1 MIKAKAGK
9 LEQKTESNKI
19 IEQSPVKNSSQ
30 QNRKPTFNEQREYEL
45 LTKEIEQLESKKVEL
60 ESCLNASSSNH
71 EELINWGK
79 ELQQT
84 KSMLDEKGLR
94 WLELDEI
101 IN

>member
-1 MIKAKAGK
+1 
-9 LEQKTESNKI
+9 
-19 IEQSPVKNSSQ
+19 
-30 QNRKPTFNEQREYEL
+30 
-45 LTKEIEQLESKKVEL
+45 L
-60 ESCLNASSSNH
+60 ESCLNAGSSNH

-94 WLELDEI
+94 WLELDDI

>member
-1 MIKAKAGK
+1 MCHVS
-9 LEQKTESNKI
+9 LEVRNREKRR
-19 IEQSPVKNSSQ
+19 Q
-30 QNRKPTFNEQREYEL
+30 QVEDEQREYEL

-60 ESCLNASSSNH
+60 ESCLNAGSSNH